1 MATKIRLKRIG
12 RRNRP
17 FYRLIVIDSRK
28 KRDGAA
34 IEQVGWYNPI
44 ADENSYDIKGDRVLY
59 WLGEGAI
66 PSDAVKKIMRQ
77 EGISLRWHLM
87 QQGVDEKEIEKEM
100 KKWELNRENVLADR
114 EAKKAEKLLKK
125 KEASQAEAAPE
136 APAEEK
142 AEEAPEAEAAPE
154 APAEEKAEEA
164 PEAEVASE
172 APAEETDNNT
182 EEEE

>member
-44 ADENSYDIKGDRVLY
+44 ADENSYDIKGDRVLH

-77 EGISLRWHLM
+77 EGLLLRWHLM

-114 EAKKAEKLLKK
+114 EAKKAEKLLQR
-125 KEASQAEAAPE
+125 EASQSEAAPE

-142 AEEAPEAEAAPE
+142 AEDVPEAEAAPE
-154 APAEEKAEEA
+154 APAEETE
-164 PEAEVASE
+164 
-172 APAEETDNNT
+172 NNT

>member
-77 EGISLRWHLM
+77 EGLSLRWHLM

-125 KEASQAEAAPE
+125 KEASQAEA
-136 APAEEK
+136 
-142 AEEAPEAEAAPE
+142 
-154 APAEEKAEEA
+154 PAEEKAEEA